1 MTSSKKWRAA
11 PPSAPRPKQRNVTRQ
26 RKITI
31 GLVATAALLL
41 ISFVALA
48 NKPNNSGIA
57 GQKSAYPYAIAH
69 PASGAIAPDF
79 TLPSTKGGTVK
90 LSDYRG
96 KTVLLFFHEG
106 IGCQPCWDQIRD
118 LENDKTKLKAAGID
132 QLLTITSGP
141 TRLIAQK
148 MADDGLTAIALGD
161 TNLEVSKI
169 YNANQYGMMGDSR
182 DGHSFILVGPDGK
195 IDWRADYGGPPRY
208 TMYVPIDNILSD
220 MRSGRSSS

>member
-1 MTSSKKWRAA
+1 MTSKKKWRASA
-11 PPSAPRPKQRNVTRQ
+11 PPPQVTPTSHRQRN
-26 RKITI
+26 IAI
-31 GLVATAALLL
+31 GFALVVVIISSL
-41 ISFVALA
+41 IIINPSG
-48 NKPNNSGIA
+48 NSNGVSK
-57 GQKSAYPYAIAH
+57 KSAFPYAIAD
-69 PASGAIAPDF
+69 PASGAMAPDF

-90 LSDYRG
+90 LSDYKG

-118 LENDKTKLKAAGID
+118 LENDQARLKAAGID

-161 TNLEVSKI
+161 TNLEISKI

-182 DGHSFILVGPDGK
+182 DGHSFVLVGPDGK
-195 IDWRADYGGPPRY
+195 IDWRADYGGPPKY
-208 TMYVPIDNILSD
+208 TMYVPVQNILSD
-220 MRSGRSSS
+220 MKAGRVSS

>member
-1 MTSSKKWRAA
+1 MTSKKKWRAA
-11 PPSAPRPKQRNVTRQ
+11 PPPVKRNVHRQRNV
-26 RKITI
+26 
-31 GLVATAALLL
+31 ATG
-41 ISFVALA
+41 FVAVVALFLVSSIVFA
-48 NKPNNSGIA
+48 NRSHNSNDVGT
-57 GQKSAYPYAIAH
+57 KSAFPYAIAN
-69 PASGAIAPDF
+69 PASGAFAPNF
-79 TLPSTKGGTVK
+79 TLPSTKGGNVK
-90 LSDYRG
+90 LSDYHG

-118 LENDKTKLKAAGID
+118 LEKDEAKLKLAGID

-182 DGHSFILVGPDGK
+182 DGHSFVLVGPDGK
-195 IDWRADYGGPPRY
+195 IDWRADYGGPPKY
-208 TMYVPIDNILSD
+208 TMYVPVNNILSD
-220 MRSGRSSS
+220 MKVGRVSS

>member
-1 MTSSKKWRAA
+1 MTSKKKWRA
-11 PPSAPRPKQRNVTRQ
+11 PTPSPRVKPNIHRQRN
-26 RKITI
+26 IAI
-31 GLVATAALLL
+31 GFVVVVLLTSSL
-41 ISFVALA
+41 IIA
-48 NKPNNSGIA
+48 NRSGNSNGG
-57 GQKSAYPYAIAH
+57 GQKSAFPYAIAN
-69 PASGAIAPDF
+69 PASGTMAPDF
-79 TLPSTKGGTVK
+79 TLPSTKGGAVR
-90 LSDYRG
+90 LSSYHG

-118 LENDKTKLKAAGID
+118 LEKNQTALKAAGID

-161 TNLEVSKI
+161 TNLEISKI

-195 IDWRADYGGPPRY
+195 IDWRADYGGPPKY
-208 TMYVPIDNILSD
+208 TMYVPIQNILND
-220 MRSGRSSS
+220 IKANRVSS

>member
-1 MTSSKKWRAA
+1 MTSKKKWRASA
-11 PPSAPRPKQRNVTRQ
+11 PPLRVKPNTHRQRN
-26 RKITI
+26 IAI
-31 GLVATAALLL
+31 GFALVVL
-41 ISFVALA
+41 IISSLIIINPSGNSNGV
-48 NKPNNSGIA
+48 NK
-57 GQKSAYPYAIAH
+57 KSAFPYAIAN
-69 PASGAIAPDF
+69 PASGAMAPDF

-90 LSDYRG
+90 LSDYKG

-118 LENDKTKLKAAGID
+118 LENDQVRLKAAGID

-161 TNLEVSKI
+161 TNLEISRI

-182 DGHSFILVGPDGK
+182 DGHSFVLVGPDGR
-195 IDWRADYGGPPRY
+195 IDWRADYGGPPKY
-208 TMYVPIDNILSD
+208 TMYVPVQNILSD
-220 MRSGRSSS
+220 MKAGRISS